1 LYPDSNRKVVEVIG
15 YRMFRK
21 NVSKQEVPRDACSF
35 ATQLNDAV
43 MSGIPVVDIRIYAS
57 VDSWETQ
64 IFTRLGVAPVCRAG
78 PRALVFWTERRLKID
93 HTPESIMV
101 AVR

>member
-1 LYPDSNRKVVEVIG
+1 LGTTSFERRVETERKEKYLPVL
-15 YRMFRK
+15 
-21 NVSKQEVPRDACSF
+21 ASF
-35 ATQLNDAV
+35 ATELNDAV
-43 MSGIPVVDIRIYAS
+43 MSGIPVVDIRIYAG